1 MTMVWETVM
10 LWTMDWTTADGVGRG
25 GNRNMVT
32 NADPLQ
38 KTLARIRVDSINPRH
53 NVTMMVLFGWIYNND
68 AKYDAIKNGEKLG
81 GGR

>member
-1 MTMVWETVM
+1 
-10 LWTMDWTTADGVGRG
+10 
-25 GNRNMVT
+25 MVT